1 MCSGDRPSFDR
12 RNSLRPKRV
21 GCGAGAVENE
31 EEGCCNEDEDED
43 DEDEDDED
51 EKDEDE
57 DENGSEDAGGR
68 ETPALKLEK
77 KFAVVV
83 GMALLSGEDI
93 DDRTTAAWRSSISW
107 LSLLLLFIG
116 IIPWGG
122 LFCTHQE
129 VSIDQV
135 VLQISIL
142 YRGYLVSCISA
153 VAGDGL
159 SRWTLG
165 LLASLVAASLD
176 VSRMLTF
183 ARSLLPRT
191 RAVPPH
197 PLTLPWTFARFQTDQ
212 G

>member
-12 RNSLRPKRV
+12 WNSLRPKRV

-107 LSLLLLFIG
+107 LSLLL
-116 IIPWGG
+116 
-122 LFCTHQE
+122 C
-129 VSIDQV
+129 
-135 VLQISIL
+135 IL
-142 YRGYLVSCISA
+142 EYRG
-153 VAGDGL
+153 GG
-159 SRWTLG
+159 SRT
-165 LLASLVAASLD
+165 S
-176 VSRMLTF
+176 T
-183 ARSLLPRT
+183 
-191 RAVPPH
+191 H
-197 PLTLPWTFARFQTDQ
+197 IKK
-212 G
+212 